1 MSSNQVP
8 LTNNQQAQEIEP
20 IKLNKVKQPRK
31 RAKKSEP
38 TAEQSLSNAG
48 SDSAISQP
56 IQVPV
61 AVKAKKAPTEWNV
74 FVKQHMKP
82 GVSMSEV
89 SKLYKERNQQQASA

>member
-20 IKLNKVKQPRK
+20 IKVKQPRK
-31 RAKKSEP
+31 RAKKSEQ

-61 AVKAKKAPTEWNV
+61 PVKAKKAPTEWNT
-74 FVKQHMKP
+74 FVKTHMKP

-89 SKLYKERNQQQASA
+89 SKLYKERNQQASA